1 MLRLSPHGLV
11 VAVFQWYEQEM
22 TEARMRDRPL
32 YGEVKSLFDSLDEDG
47 SVRRTIIAGIR
58 AAFSD
63 GFNDCIDG
71 AHRAPWTRRR

>member
-1 MLRLSPHGLV
+1 MSSALTVAAASCFAPSDHLV

-47 SVRRTIIAGIR
+47 SVRRTIIAAI
-58 AAFSD
+58 
-63 GFNDCIDG
+63 
-71 AHRAPWTRRR
+71 

>member
-1 MLRLSPHGLV
+1 MLRLTTHGLV

-47 SVRRTIIAGIR
+47 SVSRAIIAAI
-58 AAFSD
+58 
-63 GFNDCIDG
+63 
-71 AHRAPWTRRR
+71 

>member
-1 MLRLSPHGLV
+1 MLRLTTHGLV

-47 SVRRTIIAGIR
+47 SVRRTIIAGSW
-58 AAFSD
+58 AVFSD
-63 GFNDCIDG
+63 GSSDDR
-71 AHRAPWTRRR
+71 ADRAPWTRRR